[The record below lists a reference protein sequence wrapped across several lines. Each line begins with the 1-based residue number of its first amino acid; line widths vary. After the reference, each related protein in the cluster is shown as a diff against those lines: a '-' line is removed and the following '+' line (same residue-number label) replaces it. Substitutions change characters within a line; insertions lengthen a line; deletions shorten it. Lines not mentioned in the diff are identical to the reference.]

1 MPWLRYRHL
10 KPEFLTVHDAVD
22 RPGVKSCEVVE
33 ERPRG
38 ADIAAARLGTEAG
51 CMRAHALVVV
61 KLMVADIAL
70 AAFMRALDL
79 CRHDDGVHHH
89 VVDVKGTTMLALL
102 ALDARELGDAGAATQ
117 VSTLALHKSKL
128 VRRHF

>member
-1 MPWLRYRHL
+1 MPWLRHRHL

-22 RPGVKSCEVVE
+22 GPGVKSCEVVE

-38 ADIAAARLGTEAG
+38 ADIAAAWLGTEAG

-70 AAFMRALDL
+70 AAVMPALTFADM
-79 CRHDDGVHHH
+79 
-89 VVDVKGTTMLALL
+89 TMVSIIMLWTSKAPPCSHFWHWM
-102 ALDARELGDAGAATQ
+102 LGSSEMQ
-117 VSTLALHKSKL
+117 VPQPKCPPLHCTNQSWL
-128 VRRHF
+128 